1 VAKAK
6 QSPQD
11 AAVEALSRSLVDPT
25 PRPLMGTRAR
35 PGIFLGSSQAVKAAA
50 ALSVENGWLALTG
63 EKQGKGKTAKDLYRI
78 TPAGIE
84 YALQHSE
91 ALTLLQELLG
101 ASDALREALRSIQGK
116 LDEASQGLNA
126 QNGVLGQ
133 LRERV
138 SPPDLSAVLEAAAPV
153 PGSPT
158 TVAHD
163 TTISRQTDSPPDDAT
178 WLAAAVD
185 FLRDYRRRNP
195 QQRCPLPEL
204 YRHVSR
210 SNSISI
216 GRFHDGLRQLVREQR
231 IALHPYTGPMYQLK
245 DEQYA
250 LLLGQEIK
258 FYADIKQ

>member
-1 VAKAK
+1 MAKAK

-25 PRPLMGTRAR
+25 PRPLMGTKAR

-50 ALSVENGWLALTG
+50 ALSVENGWVAPTG

-78 TPAGIE
+78 TPTGIE

-91 ALTLLQELLG
+91 ALTLLRELLG
-101 ASDALREALRSIQGK
+101 ASDALREALRSIQGR
-116 LDEASQGLNA
+116 LDEASQGLDA
-126 QNGVLGQ
+126 QNGVLAQ

-138 SPPDLSAVLEAAAPV
+138 SPPDLSAVLEAVAPV
-153 PGSPT
+153 SAPAPAVHGAPNP
-158 TVAHD
+158 
-163 TTISRQTDSPPDDAT
+163 RQVDSPDDAT
-178 WLAAAVD
+178 YLAATVD

-195 QQRCPLPEL
+195 HQRCPLPEL
-204 YRHVSR
+204 YRHVSQ
-210 SNSISI
+210 STPISL
-216 GRFHDGLRQLVREQR
+216 GRFHDGLRQLVRDGR

>member
-1 VAKAK
+1 
-6 QSPQD
+6 
-11 AAVEALSRSLVDPT
+11 
-25 PRPLMGTRAR
+25 MGTRAR
-35 PGIFLGSSQAVKAAA
+35 PGIFVGSSQVVKAAA
-50 ALSVENGWLALTG
+50 ALCVENGWLAPTG

-91 ALTLLQELLG
+91 ALTLLRELLG

-138 SPPDLSAVLEAAAPV
+138 SPPDLSAVLEAVAAVPASPV
-153 PGSPT
+153 

-163 TTISRQTDSPPDDAT
+163 N

-185 FLRDYRRRNP
+185 FLRGYRRRNP

>member
-1 VAKAK
+1 MAKAK

-11 AAVEALSRSLVDPT
+11 VAVETLSRSLVDPT

-35 PGIFLGSSQAVKAAA
+35 PGIFVGSSQVVKAAA
-50 ALSVENGWLALTG
+50 ALCVENGWLAPTG

-91 ALTLLQELLG
+91 ALTLLRELLG

-138 SPPDLSAVLEAAAPV
+138 SPPDLSAVLEAVAPV
-153 PGSPT
+153 PASPV

-163 TTISRQTDSPPDDAT
+163 N

-185 FLRDYRRRNP
+185 FLRGYRRRNP

>member
-1 VAKAK
+1 MAKAK

-11 AAVEALSRSLVDPT
+11 VAVETLSRSLVDPT

-35 PGIFLGSSQAVKAAA
+35 PGIFVGSSQVVKAAA
-50 ALSVENGWLALTG
+50 ALCVENGWLAPTG

-91 ALTLLQELLG
+91 ALTLLRELLG

-138 SPPDLSAVLEAAAPV
+138 SPPDLSAVLEAVAAVPASPV
-153 PGSPT
+153 

-163 TTISRQTDSPPDDAT
+163 N

-185 FLRDYRRRNP
+185 FLRGYRRRNP